1 MADPTLPPFC
11 GGAVGYL
18 SYDLVRFFER
28 LPEKSEDP
36 LGLPDC
42 QFIFTDTL
50 LIFDHVKHKILA
62 VANARV
68 EGDADAAYDQAVAK
82 IDALVERLRQP
93 LPQEAPPSPKEA
105 SPAPLQSNLSQAEF
119 EAAVRHAKEY
129 IAAGDAIQVVLSQ
142 RLSRRTRAEGFD
154 IYRALRSLN
163 PSPYMYYLSY
173 GDVRL
178 VGSSPEVLV
187 TQNAGQITLR
197 PIAGTRPRG
206 RSEEE
211 DRRLEAELLADE
223 KERAEHI
230 MLVDLGRNDLGRVAQ
245 AGSVRVDELMS
256 VEKYSHVM
264 HIVSNIVA
272 DLRPDRDQYDVLRAC
287 FPAGTVTGAPKIR
300 AMEIIE
306 ELEPHRRG
314 PYAGA
319 IGYFSYS
326 GNMDTCITIRT
337 LVLQDGIVHLQA
349 GAGIVADSVPEREY
363 QECLNKARALLRAI
377 EAAEMGL

>member
-1 MADPTLPPFC
+1 MIRPDRLEFRARAARGNLIPVYREILADMETPVSAFRKAAGGSHAFLLESVAGGERLARYSFLGADPFLVLQTRGRQATITEAGQTTTRTLAPGCDPLHLLKEIAGRYRYVADPTLPPFC

-187 TQNAGQITLR
+187 TQNAGQITLH

-245 AGSVRVDELMS
+245 AGSVRVDELKS
-256 VEKYSHVM
+256 V
-264 HIVSNIVA
+264 
-272 DLRPDRDQYDVLRAC
+272 
-287 FPAGTVTGAPKIR
+287 
-300 AMEIIE
+300 
-306 ELEPHRRG
+306 
-314 PYAGA
+314 
-319 IGYFSYS
+319 
-326 GNMDTCITIRT
+326 
-337 LVLQDGIVHLQA
+337 
-349 GAGIVADSVPEREY
+349 
-363 QECLNKARALLRAI
+363 
-377 EAAEMGL
+377 